1 MSRWGVGLI
10 LFLNR
15 LFPPLAMHRD
25 LHAAKLDEAAYQA
38 WEYAEAERIHREW
51 GPEWDVAGKR
61 VLDVGCGLG
70 GKLVFYARS
79 GAERVIGLDLRPA
92 SARAAR
98 ALAVE
103 QKIADRVDVVVA
115 DAARLPF
122 APESLDVLVSVNVME
137 HVGNPRLVLES
148 SARVLKRTGLAF
160 LHFPPYLSP
169 WGPHLEGWIHF
180 PWPHLFFSEKTLI
193 AALRRIEAEKQLD
206 EGYIPQA
213 QIPWAELDALPEL
226 NKLTLR
232 HFRRLLQETGWRE
245 VRHRWLP
252 FAYQFLRNRGLVG
265 RLSLVILRAV
275 GSLPGLRELFTTK
288 MVFVLQPKVPR
299 S

>member
-1 MSRWGVGLI
+1 M
-10 LFLNR
+10 
-15 LFPPLAMHRD
+15 
-25 LHAAKLDEAAYQA
+25 
-38 WEYAEAERIHREW
+38 
-51 GPEWDVAGKR
+51 AGKR